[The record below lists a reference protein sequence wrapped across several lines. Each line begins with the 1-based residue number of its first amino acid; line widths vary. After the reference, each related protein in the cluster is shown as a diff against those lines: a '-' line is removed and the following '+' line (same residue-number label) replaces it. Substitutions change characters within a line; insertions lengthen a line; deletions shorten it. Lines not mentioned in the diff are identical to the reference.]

1 MERKSGSVLS
11 CVPGRMAVLVS
22 RASTAISCVGLL
34 LMLAET
40 KGGKSSSNPVFM
52 LYRPMS
58 SKTHLLAEVGEA
70 ME

>member
-1 MERKSGSVLS
+1 
-11 CVPGRMAVLVS
+11 
-22 RASTAISCVGLL
+22 
-34 LMLAET
+34 MLAET

-58 SKTHLLAEVGEA
+58 SKTHLLAEIGEA